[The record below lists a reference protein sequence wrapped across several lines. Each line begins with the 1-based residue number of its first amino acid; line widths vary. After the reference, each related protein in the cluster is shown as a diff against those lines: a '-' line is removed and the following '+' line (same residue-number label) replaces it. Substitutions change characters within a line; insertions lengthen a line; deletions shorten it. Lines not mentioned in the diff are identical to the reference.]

1 MFKWAHN
8 RKMNKIISSAEEYVA
23 EHYQETSRKSDSV
36 MVSREMMDHAFEV
49 YERMMRKKE
58 NRKKETTEPVELP
71 RTERTIRFS
80 LSDNYDD
87 ELIGSSIRASALTQT
102 FHSAKKALDEY
113 ADMSFV
119 DKMKEYIRTKN
130 LRDVD
135 VYKAAQIDRRL
146 YSKLVSD
153 HTYKPS
159 KDTCVAIALALK
171 LSMDQAKDLLTRAG
185 YALSHSSKRD
195 LAIEYC
201 FADRIYDV
209 NDVNELLYN
218 LDLKTIGR

>member
-23 EHYQETSRKSDSV
+23 ENYQETTRKSDSV
-36 MVSREMMDHAFEV
+36 KASREMMDRAFEV
-49 YERMMRKKE
+49 YERMMSQKE
-58 NRKKETTEPVELP
+58 NSTKETTEPVELP
-71 RTERTIRFS
+71 HTERTIRFS

-102 FHSAKKALDEY
+102 FRSAKKALDTY

-119 DKMKEYIRTKN
+119 DKMQEYIRTKN

-146 YSKLVSD
+146 YSKLMSD

-159 KDTCVAIALALK
+159 KDTCIALALALK

-185 YALSHSSKRD
+185 YALSHSNKRD

-201 FADRIYDV
+201 FADCIYDV
-209 NDVNELLYN
+209 NDVNELLYH
-218 LDLKTIGR
+218 LDLKTMGR